1 MYDKIHYK
9 LKKKKEEKKKK
20 KERETERKSREKTKS
35 NFKGHALLYLN
46 IYHWWYKAE

>member
-9 LKKKKEEKKKK
+9 LKKKKEEEKKKK
-20 KERETERKSREKTKS
+20 ETERKSREKTKS

-46 IYHWWYKAE
+46 IYHGWYKAE